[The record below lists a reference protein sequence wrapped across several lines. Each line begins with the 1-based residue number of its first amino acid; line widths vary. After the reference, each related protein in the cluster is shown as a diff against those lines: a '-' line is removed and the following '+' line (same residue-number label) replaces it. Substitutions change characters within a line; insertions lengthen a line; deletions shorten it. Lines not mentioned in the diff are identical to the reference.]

1 MANIYRNI
9 YCGNV
14 SKNEIG
20 KEVRIAGWVGSIRNL
35 GSLSFITV
43 RDETGI
49 VQVISEDSSML
60 NDLTRESTVSITG
73 TVRARTEDMVNKNM
87 KTGEIEIVLKTI
99 DVLGKC
105 ASVLPFEINHSK
117 DSTEDTRLKYRYLD
131 LRNSEVHENI
141 LFRTKVI
148 D

>member
-49 VQVISEDSSML
+49 VQVISEDSSIL
-60 NDLTRESTVSITG
+60 NDLTRESTVSIT
-73 TVRARTEDMVNKNM
+73 ELEQMIWLIK
-87 KTGEIEIVLKTI
+87 I
-99 DVLGKC
+99 
-105 ASVLPFEINHSK
+105 
-117 DSTEDTRLKYRYLD
+117 
-131 LRNSEVHENI
+131 
-141 LFRTKVI
+141 
-148 D
+148 